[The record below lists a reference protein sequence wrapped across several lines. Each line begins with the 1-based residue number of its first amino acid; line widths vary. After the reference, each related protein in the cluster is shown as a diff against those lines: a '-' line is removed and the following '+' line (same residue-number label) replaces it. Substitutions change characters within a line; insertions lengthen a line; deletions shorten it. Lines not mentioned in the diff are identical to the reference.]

1 MAKPTEVFTPNDVP
15 TFTYVQ
21 RPVHKLEDR
30 LREAFEVPKMIVSI
44 SGPSKS
50 GKTVL
55 VSKIIEPD
63 NLIPLTG
70 STIRSA
76 DELWSNVLQWMDAPH
91 SKSEKV
97 GSTTKFGV
105 EAVAEGKAGV
115 PFLAEAKAGGKA
127 SVGHDRTAD
136 VTRNYKSDGLQQVI
150 KEIAHSSFVVFVD
163 DFHYIPKEVQ
173 EEIGRQIKAAAE
185 AGIRICTASVPHRR
199 DDVVR
204 SNPELRGRVTGIDS
218 GYWSDDELSQIAY
231 LGFRELNVDLS
242 PNVVR
247 QLVAEAF
254 GSPQLMQ
261 AICLNFCFENA
272 IRDALPDQVRIDPD
286 FVTMQQVFER
296 TSTLTNFSS
305 MLSQLHS
312 GPRQRGMDR
321 KVYLFNDGS
330 KGDVYRCV
338 LLAMKAD
345 PPQLA
350 FKYDD
355 LLKRTAAVCL
365 EDRPSGS
372 SVSQALEQMD
382 KLAKLVQEATVIEW
396 DEDVLD
402 IIEPY
407 FLFFLRSSTHLKS
420 IA

>member
-15 TFTYVQ
+15 TITYVP
-21 RPVHKLEDR
+21 RPQHKLEER
-30 LREAFEVPKMIVSI
+30 LGEAFEIPKMIVSI

-55 VSKIIEPD
+55 VSKVVDSD

-70 STIRSA
+70 ATIRSA
-76 DELWSNVLQWMDAPH
+76 DELWSNVLQWMEAPY
-91 SKSEKV
+91 SKSEKD
-97 GSTTKFGV
+97 GSTTKVGV
-105 EAVAEGKAGV
+105 EVAAEGKAGI

-127 SVGHDRTAD
+127 TAGQDRASD
-136 VTRNYKSDGLQQVI
+136 VTQNYRTDGLQQVI
-150 KEIAHSSFVVFVD
+150 KEIAHSKFVVFVD
-163 DFHYIPKEVQ
+163 DFHYIPKNVQ

-185 AGIRICTASVPHRR
+185 AGVRICTASVPHRL

-218 GYWSDDELSQIAY
+218 GYWGEDELTQIAT
-231 LGFRELNVDLS
+231 LGFRELNADLF
-242 PNVVR
+242 PNIVK

-272 IRDALPDQVRIDPD
+272 IKETLPEPVKIEPD

-305 MLSQLHS
+305 MLTQLHS

-321 KVYLFNDGS
+321 KVYLFVDGS

-355 LLKRTAAVCL
+355 MLKRTAAVCKD
-365 EDRPSGS
+365 ESPSGS

-382 KLAKLVQEATVIEW
+382 KLAKLVQEAPVIEW
-396 DEDVLD
+396 DADVLD

-407 FLFFLRSSTHLKS
+407 FLFFLRSSVHLKTL
-420 IA
+420 A

>member
-1 MAKPTEVFTPNDVP
+1 
-15 TFTYVQ
+15 
-21 RPVHKLEDR
+21 L
-30 LREAFEVPKMIVSI
+30 
-44 SGPSKS
+44 
-50 GKTVL
+50 
-55 VSKIIEPD
+55 
-63 NLIPLTG
+63 
-70 STIRSA
+70 
-76 DELWSNVLQWMDAPH
+76 
-91 SKSEKV
+91 
-97 GSTTKFGV
+97 GV
-105 EAVAEGKAGV
+105 EVAAEGKAGI

-127 SVGHDRTAD
+127 TAGQDRAFD
-136 VTRNYKSDGLQQVI
+136 VTQNYRTDGLQQVI
-150 KEIAHSSFVVFVD
+150 KGIAHSNFVVFVD
-163 DFHYIPKEVQ
+163 DFHYIPKNVQ

-185 AGIRICTASVPHRR
+185 AGVRICTASVPHRL

-218 GYWSDDELSQIAY
+218 GYWSEDELTQIAT
-231 LGFRELNVDLS
+231 LGFRELNADLS
-242 PNVVR
+242 PNVVK

-272 IRDALPDQVRIDPD
+272 IKETLPEQVRIEPD

-321 KVYLFNDGS
+321 KVYQFVDGS

-355 LLKRTAAVCL
+355 MLKRTAAVCKD
-365 EDRPSGS
+365 ESPSGS

-382 KLAKLVQEATVIEW
+382 KLAKLVQEAPVIEW
-396 DEDVLD
+396 DADVLD

-407 FLFFLRSSTHLKS
+407 FLFFLRSSVHLKTL
-420 IA
+420 A